1 MPALQVIL
9 VTSWGVV
16 TAVLVVL
23 LIYRSTL
30 SSREEAQIFI
40 DIPEQHHFHLAG
52 AEQPSDHYREQ
63 QEIVAKIARLT
74 KPILALA
81 VTSALLILASLGV
94 WAYQGLRKV

>member
-1 MPALQVIL
+1 MQEVSMIL
-9 VTSWGVV
+9 LASWGVV

-30 SSREEAQIFI
+30 SSQEADQIFI
-40 DIPEQHHFHLAG
+40 DSPTQHHFQMAG
-52 AEQPSDHYREQ
+52 AKAPTTSHQEQ

-81 VTSALLILASLGV
+81 VTSAVLLLAGLGV
-94 WAYQGLRKV
+94 WVVQGIRSF